1 MIKRATGK
9 KKKVAAK
16 KKEKKWATSK
26 ENRLSCVIET
36 GRVSLWVSVCVW
48 QREALRHFPWGGQ
61 DRDQCQWVKSDTSFT
76 SSVHTHT
83 HTHPPDPV
91 NRTHRGTVSDRQQQT
106 MKPRWDS
113 HPPEG
118 QYKGVSLSLT
128 HTHTHSPH
136 PCLTNSTPSYS
147 YSHSWTLSLS
157 LSLSLRHNGRVSH
170 TSGAEL
176 AVASSPCQ
184 GKQSWPSSGLRH
196 GSIYKQQQGSP
207 SAGFHQR
214 AASPYCFRSGR
225 TSVCG

>member
-26 ENRLSCVIET
+26 GNRLSCVIET

-48 QREALRHFPWGGQ
+48 QREALQHFPWGGQ

-128 HTHTHSPH
+128 HTHTHTALTPASQTTH
-136 PCLTNSTPSYS
+136 PPTATHIHEHC
-147 YSHSWTLSLS
+147 LSLS
-157 LSLSLRHNGRVSH
+157 PSLWGTMVGCH
-170 TSGAEL
+170 TRLE
-176 AVASSPCQ
+176 Q
-184 GKQSWPSSGLRH
+184 N
-196 GSIYKQQQGSP
+196 
-207 SAGFHQR
+207 
-214 AASPYCFRSGR
+214 
-225 TSVCG
+225 